1 MKTKKKIKLS
11 ARNKLNN
18 VIEKDQELTPI
29 LNVHKS
35 SNSKNITSESEQ
47 DILES
52 THNEY
57 EELIQKP
64 PPSSITITYMPD
76 NVIEEELYA

>member
-1 MKTKKKIKLS
+1 MF
-11 ARNKLNN
+11 
-18 VIEKDQELTPI
+18 IE
-29 LNVHKS
+29 S

-47 DILES
+47 EILYLNS
-52 THNEY
+52 THNEF

-76 NVIEEELYA
+76 NVIEKNYMLSFSIGLG